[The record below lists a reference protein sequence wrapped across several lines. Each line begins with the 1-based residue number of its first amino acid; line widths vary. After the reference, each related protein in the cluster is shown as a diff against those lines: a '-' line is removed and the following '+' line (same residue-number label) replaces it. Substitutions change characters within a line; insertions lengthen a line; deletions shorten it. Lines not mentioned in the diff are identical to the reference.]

1 MKKDPSQEIQTSV
14 LAKDSC
20 CLFWLLH
27 KVCEPQSGGGQ
38 LLKLKQNPEIK
49 TEMAKMLEA
58 ADFAFFAILDD
69 SCFPSQLQ
77 YTAASKDNLQNY
89 NLVTDTPV
97 YVTALQ
103 SGINASEV

>member
-27 KVCEPQSGGGQ
+27 EVCEPQSGGGQ

-49 TEMAKMLEA
+49 TEMVKMLEA
-58 ADFAFFAILDD
+58 ADFAFL
-69 SCFPSQLQ
+69 PSW
-77 YTAASKDNLQNY
+77 T
-89 NLVTDTPV
+89 NLVFLHSYNTQQQAKTICR
-97 YVTALQ
+97 TITWSQ
-103 SGINASEV
+103 IRRFT